1 MATFY
6 RVPENCNSMLEMP
19 YSVFV
24 MNVKRTKTILWTAGV
39 VIFGAWLGACGG
51 PHVGPAPKEGDL
63 EDLLNPPGEGSEVPL
78 AARALNVEQVATEL
92 PPQVDEYRI
101 GPNDILNITV
111 LEHEEFSSARDFNRG
126 IVGTIV
132 KKDGNIYLPI
142 IGPILVT
149 GYTVE
154 EIHGVLQEHIGAY
167 VKEPHLTVDVL
178 QYESQKYFVL
188 GEVKEPG
195 VFPVDGDTTLLEAIG
210 LAKGVLPRGN
220 LERAYVVRNKTLL
233 PINLADILLRGD
245 MSRNIYLKSGDLI
258 YIPGSEDQKV
268 YVLGEVKK
276 PGLVKIERGRL
287 SLAQAIASVGG
298 ILHVEARKRSIKQIR
313 GNWQEPTV
321 YTLSYDSILD
331 YGDRILLQPG
341 DRIVVAPTALTTMSR
356 YMEQILP
363 FLLGADYATRTYDR
377 MSP

>member
-1 MATFY
+1 M
-6 RVPENCNSMLEMP
+6 
-19 YSVFV
+19 
-24 MNVKRTKTILWTAGV
+24 WTAGV
-39 VIFGAWLGACGG
+39 VILCAWLGACGG
-51 PHVGPAPKEGDL
+51 PHVGPTPKEGDL
-63 EDLLNPPGEGSEVPL
+63 EDLLKSPAEGSEVPL
-78 AARALNVEQVATEL
+78 AARALNVEEVATEL

-142 IGPILVT
+142 IGPIPVT

-154 EIHGVLQEHIGAY
+154 EIHGILQEHIGAY

-178 QYESQKYFVL
+178 QYESQKYYVL
-188 GEVKEPG
+188 GEVKAPG

-210 LAKGVLPRGN
+210 LAKGVLPEGN

-258 YIPGSEDQKV
+258 YIPSSEDQKV
-268 YVLGEVKK
+268 YVFGEVKK

-298 ILHVEARKRSIKQIR
+298 ILHVEARERNIKLIR

-331 YGDRILLQPG
+331 NGDRILLQPG
-341 DRIVVAPTALTTMSR
+341 DRIVVSPTTLTTLSR

-363 FLLGADYATRTYDR
+363 FLLGADHATRTYDR
-377 MSP
+377 MAN